1 MDSEINVEI
10 NNKNVN
16 TSAEIEKD
24 NNISILMKRQYDDF
38 EANEDEAQPNNALC
52 VDNPMQMAKEDAH
65 VTSESST
72 KTKKKTKKAVI
83 NSLEEKQAEQI
94 RLNRDQVRDLYRNFE
109 NSAIELAEE

>member
-1 MDSEINVEI
+1 
-10 NNKNVN
+10 
-16 TSAEIEKD
+16 
-24 NNISILMKRQYDDF
+24 
-38 EANEDEAQPNNALC
+38 
-52 VDNPMQMAKEDAH
+52 MAKEDAH